1 MKYAAIEAPGKVVIK
16 EGNIPS
22 VGGNE
27 LLVKVMACGVCSA
40 TDLHY
45 MNGELETHF
54 PLTGANSYF
63 GHELSGVV
71 AETGTGVTEFKK
83 GDRVSFLKGGYQEY
97 AVADA
102 SLTVKIP
109 DGLDFVESLAEPLA
123 VSLNTLNLAQ
133 VQKNEDIIVLGT
145 GFMGLLLIQG
155 LRNVGA
161 REIIAVDLLDQRL
174 ALAGQ
179 FGATR
184 TINAKNTNVESVVNQ
199 ITEGRGVD
207 TVIEA
212 AGAPPAL
219 ALAPQLVKPGG
230 KIIVHGFYPK
240 PVTIDMVPWHVKGL
254 TIVNAHPTS
263 AQQYKSLMAEGLAL
277 LKHRRFEVG
286 PLVTHRFT
294 LEQMDEVYRLL
305 QRPGEFIKIAVLPN
319 KERSKSNG

>member
-1 MKYAAIEAPGKVVIK
+1 MKYAAIEAPGKVVLK
-16 EGNIPS
+16 KGDLPS
-22 VGGNE
+22 IGKDE
-27 LLVKVMACGVCSA
+27 LLVKVMACGVCTA

-45 MNGELETHF
+45 MNGELETNF

-63 GHELSGVV
+63 GHELSGIVV
-71 AETGTGVTEFKK
+71 ETGAGVTEFKK

-97 AVADA
+97 AVADK

-123 VSLNTLNLAQ
+123 VSLNTLNLTQ
-133 VQKNEDIIVLGT
+133 VQKNEDIVVLGT

-155 LRNVGA
+155 LRGTGVK
-161 REIIAVDLLDQRL
+161 EIIAVDLLDPRL
-174 ALAGQ
+174 ALAKR

-184 TINAKNTNVESVVNQ
+184 TINAKNANVESVVNE
-199 ITEGRGVD
+199 ITKGRGVD

-240 PVTIDMVPWHVKGL
+240 PVTINMVPWHVKGL

-263 AQQYKSLMAEGLAL
+263 VQKYKSLMAEGLTF
-277 LKHRRFEVG
+277 LKQHRFEID

-294 LEQMDEVYRLL
+294 LDQMDEVYRLL
-305 QRPGEFIKIAVLPN
+305 QSPGEFIKIAVLPN
-319 KERSKSNG
+319 AERSKSNG